1 MTSVI
6 AELSNTEEGRSVEKR
21 NALTNLIRL
30 ARTGSTLV
38 WNENF
43 RAVLRLLLESL
54 NCGDGG
60 QRALVLAV
68 LTEMMRR
75 SPLVHHFLSF
85 SELIILRVLNAH
97 GDKEKEV
104 LRAAQVREKD
114 IAVINL
120 NEVTIYYKLIFSLHF

>member
-1 MTSVI
+1 MSAVI
-6 AELSNTEEGRSVEKR
+6 AELGNTEEGRLMEKR
-21 NALTNLIRL
+21 GALTNLIKL

-43 RAVLRLLLESL
+43 RAVLRLLLECL
-54 NCGDGG
+54 TGEDGS

-97 GDKEKEV
+97 ADKEKEV
-104 LRAAQVREKD
+104 LRAASVS
-114 IAVINL
+114 IIV
-120 NEVTIYYKLIFSLHF
+120 LIC

>member
-6 AELSNTEEGRSVEKR
+6 AELSNTEEGRAVEKR
-21 NALTNLIRL
+21 TALTNLIRL

-54 NCGDGG
+54 NCGDSG

-97 GDKEKEV
+97 ADKEKEV
-104 LRAAQVREKD
+104 HRAAVVSFTKRQPEK
-114 IAVINL
+114 
-120 NEVTIYYKLIFSLHF
+120 NELSDSSIYS